1 MAKKPQ
7 VDVRKLK
14 DEVTDFL
21 KKSKWEKAA
30 DVLEQLVAAEPK
42 DMQHRLKLGDTYRRM
57 DQITK
62 CIGSYQYAAK
72 FFSDEGQ
79 LIKAI
84 GAVKIIL
91 EIDPKNGDAQK
102 QLQEM
107 NERRFGK
114 VTLESAGLKPKP
126 GIGAGARA
134 TSAIELAAADHA
146 AQSVGNAIQPEIGGG
161 DDEPLEL
168 DDGKPSPP
176 KKGAPPAP
184 RGVATPPP
192 PKPQSYELGGGD
204 ELDLDMGAPV
214 GEAPKSKAIAPPPPP
229 SRAIAPPPP
238 PRKEREEV
246 ELDLDPDMPA
256 GPETLPD
263 DAILEA
269 EDLADHGDE
278 EVIALD
284 DEIRPA
290 AAPAP
295 SVPMPPKKKPPEPR
309 PAVTISDEITIEE
322 EAEPRPPPKK
332 AIATPPPPMHG
343 GAQPIA
349 DPPSS

>member
-102 QLQEM
+102 QLQDM

-114 VTLESAGLKPKP
+114 VTLESTGLKPKP

-134 TSAIELAAADHA
+134 TTASRPRRRRALLPRRARSPRRHRPGRSRTRSAVAT
-146 AQSVGNAIQPEIGGG
+146 S
-161 DDEPLEL
+161 
-168 DDGKPSPP
+168 STWTW
-176 KKGAPPAP
+176 AP
-184 RGVATPPP
+184 R
-192 PKPQSYELGGGD
+192 
-204 ELDLDMGAPV
+204 
-214 GEAPKSKAIAPPPPP
+214 
-229 SRAIAPPPP
+229 R
-238 PRKEREEV
+238 PRR
-246 ELDLDPDMPA
+246 
-256 GPETLPD
+256 
-263 DAILEA
+263 
-269 EDLADHGDE
+269 
-278 EVIALD
+278 
-284 DEIRPA
+284 
-290 AAPAP
+290 
-295 SVPMPPKKKPPEPR
+295 
-309 PAVTISDEITIEE
+309 
-322 EAEPRPPPKK
+322 
-332 AIATPPPPMHG
+332 
-343 GAQPIA
+343 
-349 DPPSS
+349 

>member
-30 DVLEQLVAAEPK
+30 GALEQLVDAEPK

-62 CIGSYQYAAK
+62 SIGSYQYAAK

-114 VTLESAGLKPKP
+114 VTFESTGLKPKA
-126 GIGAGARA
+126 GIGSGARA
-134 TSAIELAAADHA
+134 TSAVELAEADHA
-146 AQSVGNAIQPEIGGG
+146 AQAVGSALQPQLGGG

-168 DDGKPSPP
+168 DDGKPSAP
-176 KKGAPPAP
+176 KKGVAPGPPP
-184 RGVATPPP
+184 RAIAPPP
-192 PKPQSYELGGGD
+192 PKEQSYDLSSEEA
-204 ELDLDMGAPV
+204 ELDLDLGAP
-214 GEAPKSKAIAPPPPP
+214 APSSAPARPPEKPKAIAPPPPP
-229 SRAIAPPPP
+229 PQ
-238 PRKEREEV
+238 REEV
-246 ELDLDPDMPA
+246 ELELDP
-256 GPETLPD
+256 
-263 DAILEA
+263 I
-269 EDLADHGDE
+269 
-278 EVIALD
+278 
-284 DEIRPA
+284 
-290 AAPAP
+290 
-295 SVPMPPKKKPPEPR
+295 
-309 PAVTISDEITIEE
+309 
-322 EAEPRPPPKK
+322 
-332 AIATPPPPMHG
+332 
-343 GAQPIA
+343 
-349 DPPSS
+349 